1 MIQARRLTKKY
12 GNGVLALENLSLH
25 IEKGE
30 FVFLV
35 GPSGAGKSTFLNL
48 VIRREIPTDGFLSV
62 AGRNVTLIKKQEI
75 PLFRRRIGYIFQ
87 DYKLFPNKTVGEN
100 VSFALEVIEVD
111 PMEIRDRVNFVL
123 DLVGL
128 IHKTE
133 VFPSELSGGEQQRV
147 SLARAIVNRPLLL
160 LADEPTGNL
169 DPDTSWEIM
178 ELLREINRRGTTIVM
193 ATHNRE
199 IVDRMQ
205 KRVIAL
211 EKGRLVR
218 DERKGGY
225 AVEA

>member
-12 GNGVLALENLSLH
+12 GNGVLALENFSLH
-25 IEKGE
+25 IQKGE

-75 PLFRRRIGYIFQ
+75 PFFRRRIGYIFQ
-87 DYKLFPNKTVGEN
+87 DYKLFPNKTVREN
-100 VSFALEVIEVD
+100 VSFALEVIEAD
-111 PMEIRDRVNFVL
+111 PAEIRERVNSVL

-128 IHKTE
+128 LHKAE

-218 DERKGGY
+218 DESKGGY

>member
-1 MIQARRLTKKY
+1 LILAKKLTKKY
-12 GNGVLALENLSLH
+12 GNGAVALQDFSLQ
-25 IEKGE
+25 IKKGE

-35 GPSGAGKSTFLNL
+35 GPSGAGKTTFINL
-48 VIRREIPTDGFLSV
+48 AIRRETPTAGFLSV
-62 AGRNVTLIKKQEI
+62 AGRNVTRLKKQEV
-75 PLFRRRIGYIFQ
+75 PVFRRRIGVIFQ
-87 DYKLFPNKTVGEN
+87 DYKLFPNRTVREN

-111 PMEIRDRVNFVL
+111 PWEIRQRVNSVL

-128 IHKTE
+128 MHKMD

-160 LADEPTGNL
+160 MADEPTGNL
-169 DPDTSWEIM
+169 DPDTSWGIM
-178 ELLREINRRGTTIVM
+178 ELLREINRRGTTVVM

-199 IVDRMQ
+199 IVNRLQ
-205 KRVIAL
+205 KRVVAL

-218 DERKGGY
+218 DESKGGY

>member
-1 MIQARRLTKKY
+1 LIQARRLTKKY

>member
-12 GNGVLALENLSLH
+12 DNGVLALENLSLH
-25 IEKGE
+25 IKKGE

-48 VIRREIPTDGFLSV
+48 VIRRETPTEGFLSV
-62 AGRNVTLIKKQEI
+62 AGKNVALIKKQEI
-75 PLFRRRIGYIFQ
+75 PFFRRRIGYIFQ
-87 DYKLFPNKTVGEN
+87 DYKLFPNKTVREN
-100 VSFALEVIEVD
+100 ISFALEVIEAD
-111 PMEIRDRVNFVL
+111 PPEIRERVNSVL

-128 IHKTE
+128 LHKAE

-147 SLARAIVNRPLLL
+147 SLARAIVNSPLLL

-218 DERKGGY
+218 DESKGGY

>member
-1 MIQARRLTKKY
+1 MILARRLTKKY

-30 FVFLV
+30 FLFLV

-48 VIRREIPTDGFLSV
+48 VIRREIPTAGFLSV
-62 AGRNVTLIKKQEI
+62 AGKNTALLKKQEI

-87 DYKLFPNKTVGEN
+87 DYKLFPNKTVREN
-100 VSFALEVIEVD
+100 VSFALEVIEVN
-111 PMEIRDRVNFVL
+111 PVETRQRVSFVL

-128 IHKTE
+128 THKAE

-147 SLARAIVNRPLLL
+147 SLARAIVNKPLLL

-199 IVDRMQ
+199 IVNRLQ

-218 DERKGGY
+218 DESKGGY

>member
-218 DERKGGY
+218 DESKGGY

>member
-1 MIQARRLTKKY
+1 LIQARRLMKKY
-12 GNGVLALENLSLH
+12 DNGVLALENLSLH
-25 IEKGE
+25 IKKGE

-48 VIRREIPTDGFLSV
+48 VIRRETPTDGFLSV
-62 AGRNVTLIKKQEI
+62 AGRNVALLKKQEI
-75 PLFRRRIGYIFQ
+75 PFFRRRIGYIFQ
-87 DYKLFPNKTVGEN
+87 DYKLFPNKTVREN

-111 PMEIRDRVNFVL
+111 PGEIRKRVNFVL

-128 IHKTE
+128 IHKAE

-199 IVDRMQ
+199 IVNRMQ

-218 DERKGGY
+218 DESKGGY